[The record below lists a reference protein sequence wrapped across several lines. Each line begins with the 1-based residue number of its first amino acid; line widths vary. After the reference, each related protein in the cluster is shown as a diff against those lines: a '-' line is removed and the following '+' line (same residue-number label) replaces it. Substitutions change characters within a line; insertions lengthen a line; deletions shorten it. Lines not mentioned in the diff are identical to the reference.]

1 MNNYMKNVIMK
12 YIYIVLLLVFSVILY
27 GENDVIVIDL
37 VPETTVEKPSK
48 NTPKAKTT
56 KKSDKAVK
64 ENKHKSGEDIKLGT
78 YAMVIADIAYIYKQP
93 KQGSNVLGLVSYQD
107 VVIVKE
113 KNNNF
118 YGILLEDGKSI
129 GWLLSGQLKHYDV
142 EVWAK
147 QNPDLP
153 DKGIRG
159 YAKERVPQSNIIL
172 QSFNYLRTPYVFGGT
187 SVTRGMDCSA
197 FVRDIF
203 KKVYGISL
211 PRTARQQATVGI
223 DVPKNQAS
231 MKIGDRL
238 YFRYKNSYIDHT
250 GIYVG
255 NGYYIHCNSSKHGVS
270 IDYLWDKRPSSKLV
284 SVKRF
289 SWT

>member
-1 MNNYMKNVIMK
+1 MK
-12 YIYIVLLLVFSVILY
+12 YFYIIFLLIFSVILY
-27 GENDVIVIDL
+27 GENDVIVVDL
-37 VPETTVEKPSK
+37 VPNVENTSK
-48 NTPKAKTT
+48 TNTKTNT
-56 KKSDKAVK
+56 NKKNDKAVK
-64 ENKHKSGEDIKLGT
+64 EHKQKSSESIKLGT
-78 YAMVIADIAYIYKQP
+78 YAMVIADIAYIYKNP
-93 KQGSNVLGLVSYQD
+93 KQGAERSGLVSYQD
-107 VVIVKE
+107 IVIVK
-113 KNNNF
+113 KQSGGF
-118 YGILLEDGKSI
+118 YGILLEDGNI
-129 GWLLSGQLKHYDV
+129 GWIYAGQLKHYDV

-147 QNPDLP
+147 QNKTDLP
-153 DKGIRG
+153 ETGIRG
-159 YAKERVPQSNIIL
+159 YAKEKVPQSNIVL

-187 SVTRGMDCSA
+187 SVTHGMDCSA

-211 PRTARQQATVGI
+211 PRTARQQATVGV
-223 DVPKNQAS
+223 DVPINQAT

-255 NGYYIHCNSSKHGVS
+255 NGYYIHCNAGKHGVS

-284 SVKRF
+284 AVKRF